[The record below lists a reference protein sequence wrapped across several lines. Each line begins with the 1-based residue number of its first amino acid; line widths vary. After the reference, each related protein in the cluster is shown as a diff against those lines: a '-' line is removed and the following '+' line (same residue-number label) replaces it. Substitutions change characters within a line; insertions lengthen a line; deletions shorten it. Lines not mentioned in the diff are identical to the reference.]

1 MGNRLAPGSSNR
13 GFGAWRCGELAASC
27 KEQRIKKGELFTAPT
42 VPGRR
47 NSPLLLPFK
56 KI

>member
-1 MGNRLAPGSSNR
+1 MGNRRAPGSSNR